1 MDLLTNPIKDYAWG
15 SRTAIAALTGRSAA
29 GPEAEMWLGAHPS
42 GPSLLQRDGSERAL
56 TAVIAADPVA
66 ELGAGVIERFG
77 ERLPYLLKLIAVDR
91 ALSMQVHP
99 SLEQAAEGFVRGDH
113 NYSDP
118 WPKPEMICA
127 LTPFSALAGFRPPAE
142 AAELVRALGLPA
154 LAPVAD
160 ALAAGDV
167 LAALRV
173 LLGWPSAGRAG
184 LVRDVVRT
192 AGNPLVTRLAEQY
205 PDDPAVLA
213 PLLMRHHE
221 LAPGDAL
228 YLGAGVLHCY
238 LDGFGVEIM
247 GSSDNVLRA
256 GLTPKPIDIEELLRV
271 TDPAAQPTL
280 IDPVADV
287 YLTPSPEFQLR
298 RFTPGESYRVPGGSP
313 RILVCVEG
321 VVRVRNE
328 EGDEV
333 KLGAADSLFAAAG
346 EGQLELSGSGMVFCA
361 EPRL

>member
-42 GPSLLQRDGSERAL
+42 GPSLLSRDGSQRSL
-56 TAVIAADPVA
+56 PDVIAANPVA
-66 ELGAGVIERFG
+66 ELGAAVIERFG

-99 SLEQAAEGFVRGDH
+99 SLEQAAEGFCRGDH

-127 LTPFSALAGFRPPAE
+127 LTPFSALAGFRPPGE
-142 AAELVRALGLPA
+142 AAELVAALGLPA
-154 LAPVAD
+154 LTPIAD
-160 ALAAGDV
+160 ALASGDV
-167 LAALRV
+167 LAALRI
-173 LLGWPSAGRAG
+173 LLGWPAADRPA
-184 LVRDVVRT
+184 LVHDLVRT
-192 AGNPLVTRLAEQY
+192 ADHDLVTQLAEQY
-205 PDDPAVLA
+205 PNDPAVLA
-213 PLLMRHHE
+213 PLLMRHHQ
-221 LAPGDAL
+221 LAPGEAL

-256 GLTPKPIDIEELLRV
+256 GLTPKPIDIEELLRI
-271 TDPAAQPTL
+271 TDPAAQPAA
-280 IDPVADV
+280 IEPVADV

-298 RFTPGESYRVPGGSP
+298 RFTPGDAYHVPGDKP
-313 RILVCVEG
+313 RILICVDG
-321 VVRVRNE
+321 VVSIRNAAQE
-328 EGDEV
+328 EL
-333 KLGAADSLFAAAG
+333 KLHPAEAVFAAASDG
-346 EGQLELSGSGMVFCA
+346 ALELSGNGTVFCA

>member
-29 GPEAEMWLGAHPS
+29 GPEAELWLGAHPS
-42 GPSLLQRDGSERAL
+42 GPSLLSRGGPGIAL
-56 TAVIAADPVA
+56 HDVIAADPVA
-66 ELGAGVIERFG
+66 ELGTEVIGRFG

-99 SLEQAAEGFVRGDH
+99 SLEQAAEGFLRGDH

-127 LTPFSALAGFRPPAE
+127 LTPFSALAGFRPPGE
-142 AAELVRALGLPA
+142 AAALVGALGLPA
-154 LAPVAD
+154 LTPVAD
-160 ALAAGDV
+160 ALAVGDV

-173 LLGWPSAGRAG
+173 LLGWPADQRATLVQD
-184 LVRDVVRT
+184 LVRT
-192 AGNPLVTRLAEQY
+192 SGHPLVDLLAEQY
-205 PDDPAVLA
+205 PEDPAVLA

-221 LAPGDAL
+221 LAPGEAL

-238 LDGFGVEIM
+238 LSGFGVEIM

-256 GLTPKPIDIEELLRV
+256 GLTPKPIDIEELLRI
-271 TDPAAQPTL
+271 TDPAAQPTS
-280 IDPVADV
+280 IEPVADV

-298 RFTPGESYRVPGGSP
+298 RFVPGDAYPVPGAAP
-313 RILVCVEG
+313 RILICVDG
-321 VVRVRNE
+321 VASVRNAAGE
-328 EGDEV
+328 EL
-333 KLGAADSLFAAAG
+333 KLDPAEALFAGAADGA
-346 EGQLELSGSGMVFCA
+346 LELSGTGTVFCA
-361 EPRL
+361 EPRM